1 MKKRAKYVAYG
12 IPAVLLGG
20 FLAWR
25 IIVLMNVTVT
35 GGRPSER
42 PPVAV
47 ELAPVEH
54 TAIREIREFT
64 GTSGPLYRYV
74 VAPKVSGRVM
84 VLTKRIG
91 DPVKRGEVVARLD
104 DAEYNQA
111 FAEAEANFRIAQA
124 SLVEAEGQFAL
135 SGQEL
140 ERMKSLQAKGI
151 SSSSELDLAE
161 TSYKAQ
167 QARLN
172 LAKAQVEQ
180 REAAMNSAR
189 IRLGYTVLTTS
200 EPGYVGERFV
210 DEGALLSP
218 NTPVLS
224 VVGIDRIIVRT
235 SIIERDYGLIKS
247 GQVADVIVDAY
258 PERTFGG
265 RVARIAP
272 MLQESARVAE
282 MEVEVENDS
291 LLIKPGMFTTVRVI
305 VNEHD
310 NAQVVPSRA
319 VVHRQGDYG
328 VFTVLAGADTASYHK
343 VEIGI
348 VTPNMTEILSPVL
361 DGMVVVLGQHLLSDG
376 SSVILPGAEPS
387 SVPGQGNEPRGR
399 RGGPR
404 GGGGPAR

>member
-1 MKKRAKYVAYG
+1 MKKRAKLAAYG
-12 IPAVLLGG
+12 VPAVLLGG
-20 FLAWR
+20 LLVWR
-25 IIVLMNVTVT
+25 VIVLMSVTAI
-35 GGRPSER
+35 GGRPSGR

-47 ELAPVEH
+47 ELAPVERMM
-54 TAIREIREFT
+54 IREIREFT
-64 GTSGPLYRYV
+64 GTSGPLYRYI

-84 VLTKRIG
+84 ELTKRIG
-91 DPVKRGEVVARLD
+91 DPVNRGEIVARLD
-104 DAEYNQA
+104 DAEYRQA
-111 FAEAEANFRIAQA
+111 FAEAEANFRISQA
-124 SLVEAEGQFAL
+124 SLVEAEGQFTL

-180 REAAMNSAR
+180 REAAMNSSR
-189 IRLGYTVLTTS
+189 IRLGYTVLTAS

-258 PERTFGG
+258 PERTFSG

-310 NAQVVPSRA
+310 NAQVVQSRA
-319 VVHRQGDYG
+319 VIHRQGDYG
-328 VFTVLAGADTASYHK
+328 IFTVFAGADTASYHR
-343 VEIGI
+343 VQLGI
-348 VTPNMTEILSPVL
+348 VTPDNTEILSPIL
-361 DGMVVVLGQHLLSDG
+361 EGMVVVLGQHMLSGG
-376 SSVILPGAEPS
+376 SPVVLPGAEPIS
-387 SVPGQGNEPRGR
+387 GPSVEGR
-399 RGGPR
+399 RSGGRPR
-404 GGGGPAR
+404 SGGGPAR